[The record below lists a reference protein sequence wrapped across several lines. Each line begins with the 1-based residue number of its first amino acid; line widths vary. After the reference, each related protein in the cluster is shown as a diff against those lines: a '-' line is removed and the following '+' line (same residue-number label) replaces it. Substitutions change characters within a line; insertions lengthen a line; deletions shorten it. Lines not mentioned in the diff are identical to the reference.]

1 METVWHESNE
11 VFFKALGDESQL
23 QALCHMKSHEEF
35 SRRSRNYQLPIIV
48 LSVICGSG
56 NFVSTSFPDNQDLII
71 LGVGVLSIF
80 TSIVS
85 SAAQY
90 LKLAEKSEAH
100 RIAYVSWEK
109 FYNNIRFQL
118 SKRREEREELSN
130 YMTSITNEYQRL
142 QEISPLLPDQ
152 IAKGILSNKRK
163 VIKQGMNIPVALRSI
178 KPTSWWDGTPNDFNE
193 DLLDTLS
200 DDDNDK
206 EDRGDKKEKKE
217 KKDRGEKGEKGEK
230 KEVEE
235 IDSDIEIIEDEN
247 ANGDVEV
254 IVEDDGDRVVKV
266 STSET
271 VV

>member
-11 VFFKALGDESQL
+11 VFFKSLGDESQL
-23 QALCHMKSHEEF
+23 QALCHMRSHEEF

-71 LGVGVLSIF
+71 LGVGVLSIV

-118 SKRREEREELSN
+118 SKRREEREELTN

-152 IAKGILSNKRK
+152 ITRSILSNKRK

-178 KPTSWWDGTPNDFNE
+178 KPTSWWGGSPKEFKT
-193 DLLDTLS
+193 DLIDTQS
-200 DDDNDK
+200 DDNDSDNDSDNDNNNDSEIRVQK
-206 EDRGDKKEKKE
+206 DEEIKKEMSKKIARE
-217 KKDRGEKGEKGEK
+217 ISSDDYEVTV
-230 KEVEE
+230 KEV
-235 IDSDIEIIEDEN
+235 
-247 ANGDVEV
+247 
-254 IVEDDGDRVVKV
+254 
-266 STSET
+266 TET